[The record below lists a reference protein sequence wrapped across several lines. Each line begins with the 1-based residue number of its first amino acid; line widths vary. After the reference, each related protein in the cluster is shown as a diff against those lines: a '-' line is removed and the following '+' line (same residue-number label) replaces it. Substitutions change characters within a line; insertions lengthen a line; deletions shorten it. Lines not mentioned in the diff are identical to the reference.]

1 MSNNYCIFCKHCDK
15 ASANADKEMDCKLL
29 NIKVTALRCCPGWK
43 PIEYTPEE
51 QARID
56 AKREQLLA
64 LSNNNSVQTQSVK
77 STVNP
82 KISKPVKT
90 EVEVETDYAEEEK
103 QVKLFEHQKLAR
115 NKFKNLDE
123 IALFFEMGCGKGQP
137 ISSNILTPTGFK
149 KLGDINLGDL
159 VISPVEGKAYPVTG
173 IYNKGV
179 RHINKVTFT
188 NGTFTYCDDEH
199 LWNIQSPS
207 SRTRGAGFKTV
218 DMSYIKSH
226 DIKKD
231 YGHGV
236 QHKMYV
242 PINTPISF
250 DSSFTDANSYA
261 LGILLGDGSLHNKS
275 VSVCIPECDVKER
288 FAQCMY
294 SMGYTLNQV
303 DDITY
308 RPVINTAKISLYQW
322 ARDLG
327 INATA
332 EHKFIPAQYLY
343 ADITT
348 RKNLLEGLI
357 DSDGFV
363 QGNLFEYS
371 SASEQLID
379 DITFLVSSLGGVVT
393 RYKDHQ
399 DMCNDELKK
408 MSYRISFMLP
418 EGFNVSKKHT
428 AKLGGQGSV
437 YKAIDS
443 IEDAGSTDCVCIY
456 IDSPDH
462 LYITDNW
469 IVTHNTVTSLSIM
482 IDKYKAGKIDSL
494 LIVAPNDVHKQWFDD
509 LCNEDALLS
518 KILEQEHVPCIG
530 QIIGGRGGQKQFY
543 DFEDDG
549 KLHIVCVNIDT
560 FSQPHKWEVIVD
572 WVNKNKTAI
581 IIDEATSIKNPNSKR
596 SQRMLYEFNDVMKK
610 RNTVLFSGKK
620 PNTSVRCVLTGT
632 PVSNGP
638 MDLWSIMEFIKP
650 NYFGRNYYSFMNY
663 YGMHTKLKLDTGQ
676 QISVLLTEK
685 TWQGIKGCKDYS
697 EAFNTFGCSEDT
709 YMTVMHQDHYIGPYK
724 HADELK
730 QLLEP
735 VAVFAKLTDCV
746 DMPPVHYIT
755 KEVPLSDAQ
764 KACYNDMKHDLLATY
779 DDNVATAKNKLVV
792 TLRLQQIASGFIM
805 GHKEINP
812 EDLELPC
819 WSDVE
824 AADEYDVT
832 PDEVI
837 WLGDTNPKLE
847 QLKRDVAELDKP
859 LLILTRFSAEA
870 AKIYDILKDDYNCML
885 FTGWKTTGSIEK
897 FKAGEFQ
904 IMVANT
910 TKIAR
915 GFNLQV
921 AHTTIYYSNT
931 FSMELRQ
938 QSEFRTFRMG
948 QKYPCTYI
956 DYVSCEVDKTIADA
970 LRLKK
975 GLLEYIRDK
984 NIEEVV

>member
-1 MSNNYCIFCKHCDK
+1 MANNYCIFCKHCDK

-56 AKREQLLA
+56 AKREQLLS
-64 LSNNNSVQTQSVK
+64 LGNNNSAQTKPVAAK
-77 STVNP
+77 P
-82 KISKPVKT
+82 KISKSVKT
-90 EVEVETDYAEEEK
+90 VTEPVETDYAEEEK

-115 NKFKNLDE
+115 EKFKNLDE
-123 IALFFEMGCGKGQP
+123 IALFFEMGCGK
-137 ISSNILTPTGFK
+137 S
-149 KLGDINLGDL
+149 
-159 VISPVEGKAYPVTG
+159 
-173 IYNKGV
+173 
-179 RHINKVTFT
+179 
-188 NGTFTYCDDEH
+188 
-199 LWNIQSPS
+199 
-207 SRTRGAGFKTV
+207 
-218 DMSYIKSH
+218 
-226 DIKKD
+226 
-231 YGHGV
+231 
-236 QHKMYV
+236 
-242 PINTPISF
+242 
-250 DSSFTDANSYA
+250 
-261 LGILLGDGSLHNKS
+261 
-275 VSVCIPECDVKER
+275 
-288 FAQCMY
+288 
-294 SMGYTLNQV
+294 
-303 DDITY
+303 
-308 RPVINTAKISLYQW
+308 
-322 ARDLG
+322 
-327 INATA
+327 
-332 EHKFIPAQYLY
+332 
-343 ADITT
+343 
-348 RKNLLEGLI
+348 
-357 DSDGFV
+357 
-363 QGNLFEYS
+363 
-371 SASEQLID
+371 
-379 DITFLVSSLGGVVT
+379 
-393 RYKDHQ
+393 
-399 DMCNDELKK
+399 
-408 MSYRISFMLP
+408 
-418 EGFNVSKKHT
+418 
-428 AKLGGQGSV
+428 
-437 YKAIDS
+437 
-443 IEDAGSTDCVCIY
+443 
-456 IDSPDH
+456 
-462 LYITDNW
+462 
-469 IVTHNTVTSLSIM
+469 VTSLSIM
-482 IDKYKAGKIDSL
+482 IDKYKEGKIDSL

-518 KILEQEHVPCIG
+518 KILEQEHVPCTG

-685 TWQGIKGCKDYS
+685 TWLGIKGCKDYS

-805 GHKEINP
+805 GHKEIDP
-812 EDLELPC
+812 EDLDLPC

-870 AKIYDILKDDYNCML
+870 AKIYDLLKDDYSCML

-984 NIEEVV
+984 NIEEVI

>member
-1 MSNNYCIFCKHCDK
+1 MPNYCIFCNHCDK

-43 PIEYTPEE
+43 PIERTAEE
-51 QARID
+51 QEKVNAE
-56 AKREQLLA
+56 REQLLA
-64 LSNNNSVQTQSVK
+64 LSNNNSVQTQPVK
-77 STVNP
+77 PAAKPKVSKVP
-82 KISKPVKT
+82 KIAA
-90 EVEVETDYAEEEK
+90 EVETDYAEEK

-115 NKFKNLDE
+115 NKFKDLDE
-123 IALFFEMGCGKGQP
+123 IALFFEMGCGK
-137 ISSNILTPTGFK
+137 S
-149 KLGDINLGDL
+149 
-159 VISPVEGKAYPVTG
+159 
-173 IYNKGV
+173 
-179 RHINKVTFT
+179 
-188 NGTFTYCDDEH
+188 
-199 LWNIQSPS
+199 
-207 SRTRGAGFKTV
+207 
-218 DMSYIKSH
+218 
-226 DIKKD
+226 
-231 YGHGV
+231 
-236 QHKMYV
+236 
-242 PINTPISF
+242 
-250 DSSFTDANSYA
+250 
-261 LGILLGDGSLHNKS
+261 
-275 VSVCIPECDVKER
+275 
-288 FAQCMY
+288 
-294 SMGYTLNQV
+294 
-303 DDITY
+303 
-308 RPVINTAKISLYQW
+308 
-322 ARDLG
+322 
-327 INATA
+327 
-332 EHKFIPAQYLY
+332 
-343 ADITT
+343 
-348 RKNLLEGLI
+348 
-357 DSDGFV
+357 
-363 QGNLFEYS
+363 
-371 SASEQLID
+371 
-379 DITFLVSSLGGVVT
+379 
-393 RYKDHQ
+393 
-399 DMCNDELKK
+399 
-408 MSYRISFMLP
+408 
-418 EGFNVSKKHT
+418 
-428 AKLGGQGSV
+428 
-437 YKAIDS
+437 
-443 IEDAGSTDCVCIY
+443 
-456 IDSPDH
+456 
-462 LYITDNW
+462 
-469 IVTHNTVTSLSIM
+469 VTSLSIM
-482 IDKYKAGKIDSL
+482 IDKYKEGKIDSL

-509 LCNEDALLS
+509 LCNDNALLS
-518 KILEQEHVPCIG
+518 QILEQEHVPCTG

-543 DFEDDG
+543 DFDDDG

-685 TWQGIKGCKDYS
+685 TWHGIKGCKDYA

-805 GHKEINP
+805 GHKEVNP
-812 EDLELPC
+812 EDIDLPC
-819 WSDVE
+819 WSDTE

-870 AKIYDILKDDYNCML
+870 AKIYDILKDDYSCML
-885 FTGWKTTGSIEK
+885 FTGWKTTGSIDK

-915 GFNLQV
+915 GFNLQI

-984 NIEEVV
+984 SIEEVV

>member
-1 MSNNYCIFCKHCDK
+1 MSNYCFQCTYYDPETCDEDKNHHCMLLDTEVK
-15 ASANADKEMDCKLL
+15 A
-29 NIKVTALRCCPGWK
+29 IGCCPGWRA
-43 PIEYTPEE
+43 IERTPEE
-51 QARID
+51 KAALRAEQ
-56 AKREQLLA
+56 EQLFA
-64 LSNNNSVQTQSVK
+64 LSNNNTPKTKPVVVK
-77 STVNP
+77 P
-82 KISKPVKT
+82 KISKSVKT
-90 EVEVETDYAEEEK
+90 VADTVETDYAEEEK
-103 QVKLFEHQKLAR
+103 QVKLFDHQKLAR
-115 NKFKNLDE
+115 NKFKDLDE
-123 IALFFEMGCGKGQP
+123 IALFFEMGCGK
-137 ISSNILTPTGFK
+137 S
-149 KLGDINLGDL
+149 
-159 VISPVEGKAYPVTG
+159 
-173 IYNKGV
+173 
-179 RHINKVTFT
+179 
-188 NGTFTYCDDEH
+188 
-199 LWNIQSPS
+199 
-207 SRTRGAGFKTV
+207 
-218 DMSYIKSH
+218 
-226 DIKKD
+226 
-231 YGHGV
+231 
-236 QHKMYV
+236 
-242 PINTPISF
+242 
-250 DSSFTDANSYA
+250 
-261 LGILLGDGSLHNKS
+261 
-275 VSVCIPECDVKER
+275 
-288 FAQCMY
+288 
-294 SMGYTLNQV
+294 
-303 DDITY
+303 
-308 RPVINTAKISLYQW
+308 
-322 ARDLG
+322 
-327 INATA
+327 
-332 EHKFIPAQYLY
+332 
-343 ADITT
+343 
-348 RKNLLEGLI
+348 
-357 DSDGFV
+357 
-363 QGNLFEYS
+363 
-371 SASEQLID
+371 
-379 DITFLVSSLGGVVT
+379 
-393 RYKDHQ
+393 
-399 DMCNDELKK
+399 
-408 MSYRISFMLP
+408 
-418 EGFNVSKKHT
+418 
-428 AKLGGQGSV
+428 
-437 YKAIDS
+437 
-443 IEDAGSTDCVCIY
+443 
-456 IDSPDH
+456 
-462 LYITDNW
+462 
-469 IVTHNTVTSLSIM
+469 VTSLSIM

-518 KILEQEHVPCIG
+518 KILEQEHVPCTG
-530 QIIGGRGGQKQFY
+530 QILGGRGGQKQFY

-610 RNTVLFSGKK
+610 RNTILFSGKK

-685 TWQGIKGCKDYS
+685 TWHGIKECKDYL
-697 EAFNTFGCSEDT
+697 EAFSTFGCSEDT
-709 YMTVMHQDHYIGPYK
+709 YMTIMHQDHYVGPYK

-730 QLLEP
+730 KLLEP

-755 KEVPLSDAQ
+755 KEIPLSDAQ

-805 GHKEINP
+805 GHKEIDT
-812 EDLELPC
+812 EDLDLPC

-859 LLILTRFSAEA
+859 LLVLTRFSAEA
-870 AKIYDILKDDYNCML
+870 AKIYDLLKDDYSCML

-984 NIEEVV
+984 NIKEVI

>member
-1 MSNNYCIFCKHCDK
+1 MPNYCIFCNHCDK

-43 PIEYTPEE
+43 PIERTAEE
-51 QARID
+51 QEKVNAE
-56 AKREQLLA
+56 REQLLA
-64 LSNNNSVQTQSVK
+64 LSNNNSVQIQYIK
-77 STVNP
+77 PAAKP
-82 KISKPVKT
+82 KVPKVSKVT
-90 EVEVETDYAEEEK
+90 AEVETETDYAEEK

-115 NKFKNLDE
+115 NKFKDLDE
-123 IALFFEMGCGKGQP
+123 IALFFEMGCGK
-137 ISSNILTPTGFK
+137 S
-149 KLGDINLGDL
+149 
-159 VISPVEGKAYPVTG
+159 
-173 IYNKGV
+173 
-179 RHINKVTFT
+179 
-188 NGTFTYCDDEH
+188 
-199 LWNIQSPS
+199 
-207 SRTRGAGFKTV
+207 
-218 DMSYIKSH
+218 
-226 DIKKD
+226 
-231 YGHGV
+231 
-236 QHKMYV
+236 
-242 PINTPISF
+242 
-250 DSSFTDANSYA
+250 
-261 LGILLGDGSLHNKS
+261 
-275 VSVCIPECDVKER
+275 
-288 FAQCMY
+288 
-294 SMGYTLNQV
+294 
-303 DDITY
+303 
-308 RPVINTAKISLYQW
+308 
-322 ARDLG
+322 
-327 INATA
+327 
-332 EHKFIPAQYLY
+332 
-343 ADITT
+343 
-348 RKNLLEGLI
+348 
-357 DSDGFV
+357 
-363 QGNLFEYS
+363 
-371 SASEQLID
+371 
-379 DITFLVSSLGGVVT
+379 
-393 RYKDHQ
+393 
-399 DMCNDELKK
+399 
-408 MSYRISFMLP
+408 
-418 EGFNVSKKHT
+418 
-428 AKLGGQGSV
+428 
-437 YKAIDS
+437 
-443 IEDAGSTDCVCIY
+443 
-456 IDSPDH
+456 
-462 LYITDNW
+462 
-469 IVTHNTVTSLSIM
+469 VTSLSIM
-482 IDKYKAGKIDSL
+482 IDKYKEGKIDSL

-509 LCNEDALLS
+509 LCNDNALLS
-518 KILEQEHVPCIG
+518 QILEQEHVPCTG

-543 DFEDDG
+543 DFDDDG

-685 TWQGIKGCKDYS
+685 TWQGIKGCKDYA

-824 AADEYDVT
+824 SADEYDVT

-870 AKIYDILKDDYNCML
+870 AKIYDILKDDYSCML

-915 GFNLQV
+915 GFNLQI

-984 NIEEVV
+984 SIEEVV

>member
-1 MSNNYCIFCKHCDK
+1 MSNYCIFCKHCDK
-15 ASANADKEMDCKLL
+15 ESANADKEMDCKLL

-43 PIEYTPEE
+43 PIERTVEE
-51 QARID
+51 QEKINAE
-56 AKREQLLA
+56 REQLLA
-64 LSNNNSVQTQSVK
+64 LSNNNSVQTQ
-77 STVNP
+77 
-82 KISKPVKT
+82 PVKPAAKPK
-90 EVEVETDYAEEEK
+90 VSKVQKVAAEVETDYAEEK

-115 NKFKNLDE
+115 SKFKDLDE
-123 IALFFEMGCGKGQP
+123 IALFFEMGCGK
-137 ISSNILTPTGFK
+137 S
-149 KLGDINLGDL
+149 
-159 VISPVEGKAYPVTG
+159 
-173 IYNKGV
+173 
-179 RHINKVTFT
+179 
-188 NGTFTYCDDEH
+188 
-199 LWNIQSPS
+199 
-207 SRTRGAGFKTV
+207 
-218 DMSYIKSH
+218 
-226 DIKKD
+226 
-231 YGHGV
+231 
-236 QHKMYV
+236 
-242 PINTPISF
+242 
-250 DSSFTDANSYA
+250 
-261 LGILLGDGSLHNKS
+261 
-275 VSVCIPECDVKER
+275 
-288 FAQCMY
+288 
-294 SMGYTLNQV
+294 
-303 DDITY
+303 
-308 RPVINTAKISLYQW
+308 
-322 ARDLG
+322 
-327 INATA
+327 
-332 EHKFIPAQYLY
+332 
-343 ADITT
+343 
-348 RKNLLEGLI
+348 
-357 DSDGFV
+357 
-363 QGNLFEYS
+363 
-371 SASEQLID
+371 
-379 DITFLVSSLGGVVT
+379 
-393 RYKDHQ
+393 
-399 DMCNDELKK
+399 
-408 MSYRISFMLP
+408 
-418 EGFNVSKKHT
+418 
-428 AKLGGQGSV
+428 
-437 YKAIDS
+437 
-443 IEDAGSTDCVCIY
+443 
-456 IDSPDH
+456 
-462 LYITDNW
+462 
-469 IVTHNTVTSLSIM
+469 VTSLSIM
-482 IDKYKAGKIDSL
+482 IDKYKESKIDSL

-509 LCNEDALLS
+509 LCNDDALLS
-518 KILEQEHVPCIG
+518 QILEQEHVPCTG

-543 DFEDDG
+543 DFEDDD

-685 TWQGIKGCKDYS
+685 TWQGIKGCKDYA

-709 YMTVMHQDHYIGPYK
+709 YMTVVHQDHYIGPYK

-805 GHKEINP
+805 GHKEASP

-824 AADEYDVT
+824 SADEYDVT

-870 AKIYDILKDDYNCML
+870 AKIYDLLKDDYSCML

-897 FKAGEFQ
+897 FKDGEFQ

-984 NIEEVV
+984 NIKEVI

>member
-1 MSNNYCIFCKHCDK
+1 MSNYCIFCKHCDK
-15 ASANADKEMDCKLL
+15 ESANADKEMDCKLL

-43 PIEYTPEE
+43 PIERTVEE
-51 QARID
+51 QEKINAE
-56 AKREQLLA
+56 REQLLA
-64 LSNNNSVQTQSVK
+64 LSNNNSVQTQ
-77 STVNP
+77 
-82 KISKPVKT
+82 PVKPAAKPK
-90 EVEVETDYAEEEK
+90 VSKVQKVAAEVETDYAEEK

-115 NKFKNLDE
+115 SKFKDLDE
-123 IALFFEMGCGKGQP
+123 IALFFEMGCGK
-137 ISSNILTPTGFK
+137 S
-149 KLGDINLGDL
+149 
-159 VISPVEGKAYPVTG
+159 
-173 IYNKGV
+173 
-179 RHINKVTFT
+179 
-188 NGTFTYCDDEH
+188 
-199 LWNIQSPS
+199 
-207 SRTRGAGFKTV
+207 
-218 DMSYIKSH
+218 
-226 DIKKD
+226 
-231 YGHGV
+231 
-236 QHKMYV
+236 
-242 PINTPISF
+242 
-250 DSSFTDANSYA
+250 
-261 LGILLGDGSLHNKS
+261 
-275 VSVCIPECDVKER
+275 
-288 FAQCMY
+288 
-294 SMGYTLNQV
+294 
-303 DDITY
+303 
-308 RPVINTAKISLYQW
+308 
-322 ARDLG
+322 
-327 INATA
+327 
-332 EHKFIPAQYLY
+332 
-343 ADITT
+343 
-348 RKNLLEGLI
+348 
-357 DSDGFV
+357 
-363 QGNLFEYS
+363 
-371 SASEQLID
+371 
-379 DITFLVSSLGGVVT
+379 
-393 RYKDHQ
+393 
-399 DMCNDELKK
+399 
-408 MSYRISFMLP
+408 
-418 EGFNVSKKHT
+418 
-428 AKLGGQGSV
+428 
-437 YKAIDS
+437 
-443 IEDAGSTDCVCIY
+443 
-456 IDSPDH
+456 
-462 LYITDNW
+462 
-469 IVTHNTVTSLSIM
+469 VTSLSIM
-482 IDKYKAGKIDSL
+482 IDKYKEGKIDSL

-509 LCNEDALLS
+509 LCNDDALLS
-518 KILEQEHVPCIG
+518 QILEQEHVPCTG

-685 TWQGIKGCKDYS
+685 TWQGIKGCKDYT

-709 YMTVMHQDHYIGPYK
+709 YMTVVHQDHYIGPYK

-805 GHKEINP
+805 GHKEVSP

-824 AADEYDVT
+824 SADEYDVT

-870 AKIYDILKDDYNCML
+870 AKIYDLLKDDYSCML

-897 FKAGEFQ
+897 FKDGEFQ

-984 NIEEVV
+984 NIKEVI

>member
-1 MSNNYCIFCKHCDK
+1 MPNYCIFCNHCDK

-43 PIEYTPEE
+43 PIERTAEE
-51 QARID
+51 QEKVNAE
-56 AKREQLLA
+56 REQLLA
-64 LSNNNSVQTQSVK
+64 LSNNNSVQTQPVK
-77 STVNP
+77 PAAKPKVSKVP
-82 KISKPVKT
+82 KIAA
-90 EVEVETDYAEEEK
+90 EVETDYVEEK

-115 NKFKNLDE
+115 NKFKDLDE
-123 IALFFEMGCGKGQP
+123 IALFFEMGCGK
-137 ISSNILTPTGFK
+137 S
-149 KLGDINLGDL
+149 
-159 VISPVEGKAYPVTG
+159 
-173 IYNKGV
+173 
-179 RHINKVTFT
+179 
-188 NGTFTYCDDEH
+188 
-199 LWNIQSPS
+199 
-207 SRTRGAGFKTV
+207 
-218 DMSYIKSH
+218 
-226 DIKKD
+226 
-231 YGHGV
+231 
-236 QHKMYV
+236 
-242 PINTPISF
+242 
-250 DSSFTDANSYA
+250 
-261 LGILLGDGSLHNKS
+261 
-275 VSVCIPECDVKER
+275 
-288 FAQCMY
+288 
-294 SMGYTLNQV
+294 
-303 DDITY
+303 
-308 RPVINTAKISLYQW
+308 
-322 ARDLG
+322 
-327 INATA
+327 
-332 EHKFIPAQYLY
+332 
-343 ADITT
+343 
-348 RKNLLEGLI
+348 
-357 DSDGFV
+357 
-363 QGNLFEYS
+363 
-371 SASEQLID
+371 
-379 DITFLVSSLGGVVT
+379 
-393 RYKDHQ
+393 
-399 DMCNDELKK
+399 
-408 MSYRISFMLP
+408 
-418 EGFNVSKKHT
+418 
-428 AKLGGQGSV
+428 
-437 YKAIDS
+437 
-443 IEDAGSTDCVCIY
+443 
-456 IDSPDH
+456 
-462 LYITDNW
+462 
-469 IVTHNTVTSLSIM
+469 VTSLSIM
-482 IDKYKAGKIDSL
+482 IDKYKEGKIDSL

-509 LCNEDALLS
+509 LCNDDALLS
-518 KILEQEHVPCIG
+518 QILEQEHVPCTG

-543 DFEDDG
+543 DFDDDG

-685 TWQGIKGCKDYS
+685 TWHGIKGCKDYA

-812 EDLELPC
+812 EDIDLPC
-819 WSDVE
+819 WSDTE

-870 AKIYDILKDDYNCML
+870 AKIYDILKDDYSCML

-897 FKAGEFQ
+897 FKDGEFQ

-915 GFNLQV
+915 GFNLQI

-984 NIEEVV
+984 SIEEVV

>member
-1 MSNNYCIFCKHCDK
+1 MANNYCIFCKHCDK

-64 LSNNNSVQTQSVK
+64 LGNNNSDKVQSVK
-77 STVNP
+77 STVKP

-115 NKFKNLDE
+115 NKFKDLDE
-123 IALFFEMGCGKGQP
+123 IALFFEMGVGK
-137 ISSNILTPTGFK
+137 S
-149 KLGDINLGDL
+149 
-159 VISPVEGKAYPVTG
+159 
-173 IYNKGV
+173 
-179 RHINKVTFT
+179 
-188 NGTFTYCDDEH
+188 
-199 LWNIQSPS
+199 
-207 SRTRGAGFKTV
+207 
-218 DMSYIKSH
+218 
-226 DIKKD
+226 
-231 YGHGV
+231 
-236 QHKMYV
+236 
-242 PINTPISF
+242 
-250 DSSFTDANSYA
+250 
-261 LGILLGDGSLHNKS
+261 
-275 VSVCIPECDVKER
+275 
-288 FAQCMY
+288 
-294 SMGYTLNQV
+294 
-303 DDITY
+303 
-308 RPVINTAKISLYQW
+308 
-322 ARDLG
+322 
-327 INATA
+327 
-332 EHKFIPAQYLY
+332 
-343 ADITT
+343 
-348 RKNLLEGLI
+348 
-357 DSDGFV
+357 
-363 QGNLFEYS
+363 
-371 SASEQLID
+371 
-379 DITFLVSSLGGVVT
+379 
-393 RYKDHQ
+393 
-399 DMCNDELKK
+399 
-408 MSYRISFMLP
+408 
-418 EGFNVSKKHT
+418 
-428 AKLGGQGSV
+428 
-437 YKAIDS
+437 
-443 IEDAGSTDCVCIY
+443 
-456 IDSPDH
+456 
-462 LYITDNW
+462 
-469 IVTHNTVTSLSIM
+469 VTSLSIM
-482 IDKYKAGKIDSL
+482 IDKYKQGKIDSL

-518 KILEQEHVPCIG
+518 KILEQEHVPCTG

-685 TWQGIKGCKDYS
+685 TWQGIKGCRDYS

-779 DDNVATAKNKLVV
+779 NDNVATAKNKLVV

-805 GHKEINP
+805 GHKEIDP
-812 EDLELPC
+812 EDLDLPC

-870 AKIYDILKDDYNCML
+870 AKIYDLLKDDYSCML

-984 NIEEVV
+984 DIKEVV

>member
-1 MSNNYCIFCKHCDK
+1 MANHCIFCALADNSKI
-15 ASANADKEMDCKLL
+15 NEDKERWCNLL
-29 NIKVTALRCCPGWK
+29 NMYVTALGCCPGWK
-43 PIEYTPEE
+43 AVEHTAEE
-51 QARID
+51 QAKID
-56 AKREQLLA
+56 AEREQLLA
-64 LSNNNSVQTQSVK
+64 LGNNNTVQAK
-77 STVNP
+77 PIVNKP
-82 KISKPVKT
+82 KISKSVKT
-90 EVEVETDYAEEEK
+90 VAEQVETDYAEEEK

-115 NKFKNLDE
+115 NKFKDLDE
-123 IALFFEMGCGKGQP
+123 VALFFEMGCGK
-137 ISSNILTPTGFK
+137 S
-149 KLGDINLGDL
+149 
-159 VISPVEGKAYPVTG
+159 
-173 IYNKGV
+173 
-179 RHINKVTFT
+179 
-188 NGTFTYCDDEH
+188 
-199 LWNIQSPS
+199 
-207 SRTRGAGFKTV
+207 
-218 DMSYIKSH
+218 
-226 DIKKD
+226 
-231 YGHGV
+231 
-236 QHKMYV
+236 
-242 PINTPISF
+242 
-250 DSSFTDANSYA
+250 
-261 LGILLGDGSLHNKS
+261 
-275 VSVCIPECDVKER
+275 
-288 FAQCMY
+288 
-294 SMGYTLNQV
+294 
-303 DDITY
+303 
-308 RPVINTAKISLYQW
+308 
-322 ARDLG
+322 
-327 INATA
+327 
-332 EHKFIPAQYLY
+332 
-343 ADITT
+343 
-348 RKNLLEGLI
+348 
-357 DSDGFV
+357 
-363 QGNLFEYS
+363 
-371 SASEQLID
+371 
-379 DITFLVSSLGGVVT
+379 
-393 RYKDHQ
+393 
-399 DMCNDELKK
+399 
-408 MSYRISFMLP
+408 
-418 EGFNVSKKHT
+418 
-428 AKLGGQGSV
+428 
-437 YKAIDS
+437 
-443 IEDAGSTDCVCIY
+443 
-456 IDSPDH
+456 
-462 LYITDNW
+462 
-469 IVTHNTVTSLSIM
+469 VTSLSIM

-494 LIVAPNDVHKQWFDD
+494 LIVAPNDVHKQWYDD
-509 LCNEDALLS
+509 LCNDDALLS
-518 KILEQEHVPCIG
+518 KILEQENVPCTG

-610 RNTVLFSGKK
+610 RNTILFSGKK

-764 KACYNDMKHDLLATY
+764 KACYNDMKHDLLAVY
-779 DDNVATAKNKLVV
+779 DDSIATAKNKLVV

-812 EDLELPC
+812 EDLDLPL

-824 AADEYDVT
+824 SADEYDVA

-870 AKIYDILKDDYNCML
+870 AKIYDLLKDDYSCML

>member
-1 MSNNYCIFCKHCDK
+1 MPNYCIFCNHCDK

-43 PIEYTPEE
+43 PIERTAEE
-51 QARID
+51 QAKID
-56 AKREQLLA
+56 AEREQLLA
-64 LSNNNSVQTQSVK
+64 LSNNSTIQTQSVK
-77 STVNP
+77 PAVKP
-82 KISKPVKT
+82 KVSKVPKVAA
-90 EVEVETDYAEEEK
+90 EVETDYAEEK

-115 NKFKNLDE
+115 NKFKDLDE
-123 IALFFEMGCGKGQP
+123 IALFFEMGCGK
-137 ISSNILTPTGFK
+137 S
-149 KLGDINLGDL
+149 
-159 VISPVEGKAYPVTG
+159 
-173 IYNKGV
+173 
-179 RHINKVTFT
+179 
-188 NGTFTYCDDEH
+188 
-199 LWNIQSPS
+199 
-207 SRTRGAGFKTV
+207 
-218 DMSYIKSH
+218 
-226 DIKKD
+226 
-231 YGHGV
+231 
-236 QHKMYV
+236 
-242 PINTPISF
+242 
-250 DSSFTDANSYA
+250 
-261 LGILLGDGSLHNKS
+261 
-275 VSVCIPECDVKER
+275 
-288 FAQCMY
+288 
-294 SMGYTLNQV
+294 
-303 DDITY
+303 
-308 RPVINTAKISLYQW
+308 
-322 ARDLG
+322 
-327 INATA
+327 
-332 EHKFIPAQYLY
+332 
-343 ADITT
+343 
-348 RKNLLEGLI
+348 
-357 DSDGFV
+357 
-363 QGNLFEYS
+363 
-371 SASEQLID
+371 
-379 DITFLVSSLGGVVT
+379 
-393 RYKDHQ
+393 
-399 DMCNDELKK
+399 
-408 MSYRISFMLP
+408 
-418 EGFNVSKKHT
+418 
-428 AKLGGQGSV
+428 
-437 YKAIDS
+437 
-443 IEDAGSTDCVCIY
+443 
-456 IDSPDH
+456 
-462 LYITDNW
+462 
-469 IVTHNTVTSLSIM
+469 VTSLSIM
-482 IDKYKAGKIDSL
+482 IDKYKEGKIDSL

-509 LCNEDALLS
+509 LCNDDALLS
-518 KILEQEHVPCIG
+518 QILEQEHVPCIG

-543 DFEDDG
+543 DFDDDG

-685 TWQGIKGCKDYS
+685 TWHGIKGCKDYA

-709 YMTVMHQDHYIGPYK
+709 YMTVMHQEHYIGPYK

-819 WSDVE
+819 WSDTE
-824 AADEYDVT
+824 SADEYDVT

-870 AKIYDILKDDYNCML
+870 AKIYDILKDDYSCML
-885 FTGWKTTGSIEK
+885 FTGWKTTGSIDK
-897 FKAGEFQ
+897 FKTGEFQ

-915 GFNLQV
+915 GFNLQI

-984 NIEEVV
+984 NINEVV

>member
-1 MSNNYCIFCKHCDK
+1 MPNYCIFCNHCDK

-43 PIEYTPEE
+43 PIERTAEE
-51 QARID
+51 QEKVNAE
-56 AKREQLLA
+56 REQLLA
-64 LSNNNSVQTQSVK
+64 LSNNNSVQTQ
-77 STVNP
+77 
-82 KISKPVKT
+82 PVKPAT
-90 EVEVETDYAEEEK
+90 KPKVSKVPKVAAEVETDYTEEK

-115 NKFKNLDE
+115 NKFKDLDE
-123 IALFFEMGCGKGQP
+123 IALFFEMGCGK
-137 ISSNILTPTGFK
+137 S
-149 KLGDINLGDL
+149 
-159 VISPVEGKAYPVTG
+159 
-173 IYNKGV
+173 
-179 RHINKVTFT
+179 
-188 NGTFTYCDDEH
+188 
-199 LWNIQSPS
+199 
-207 SRTRGAGFKTV
+207 
-218 DMSYIKSH
+218 
-226 DIKKD
+226 
-231 YGHGV
+231 
-236 QHKMYV
+236 
-242 PINTPISF
+242 
-250 DSSFTDANSYA
+250 
-261 LGILLGDGSLHNKS
+261 
-275 VSVCIPECDVKER
+275 
-288 FAQCMY
+288 
-294 SMGYTLNQV
+294 
-303 DDITY
+303 
-308 RPVINTAKISLYQW
+308 
-322 ARDLG
+322 
-327 INATA
+327 
-332 EHKFIPAQYLY
+332 
-343 ADITT
+343 
-348 RKNLLEGLI
+348 
-357 DSDGFV
+357 
-363 QGNLFEYS
+363 
-371 SASEQLID
+371 
-379 DITFLVSSLGGVVT
+379 
-393 RYKDHQ
+393 
-399 DMCNDELKK
+399 
-408 MSYRISFMLP
+408 
-418 EGFNVSKKHT
+418 
-428 AKLGGQGSV
+428 
-437 YKAIDS
+437 
-443 IEDAGSTDCVCIY
+443 
-456 IDSPDH
+456 
-462 LYITDNW
+462 
-469 IVTHNTVTSLSIM
+469 VTSLSIM
-482 IDKYKAGKIDSL
+482 IDKYKEGKIDSL

-509 LCNEDALLS
+509 LCNDDALLS
-518 KILEQEHVPCIG
+518 QILEQEHVPCTG

-560 FSQPHKWEVIVD
+560 FSQPHKWEVVVD

-685 TWQGIKGCKDYS
+685 TWQGIKGCKDYT

-709 YMTVMHQDHYIGPYK
+709 YMTIVHQDHYIGPYK

-764 KACYNDMKHDLLATY
+764 KACYSDMKHDLLATY

-870 AKIYDILKDDYNCML
+870 AKIYDLLKDDYSCML

-904 IMVANT
+904 IIVANT

-915 GFNLQV
+915 GFNLQI

-984 NIEEVV
+984 NIEEVI

>member
-1 MSNNYCIFCKHCDK
+1 MANNYCIFCKHCDK

-51 QARID
+51 QAKID

-64 LSNNNSVQTQSVK
+64 MSNNNSAKTKPVTTK
-77 STVNP
+77 P
-82 KISKPVKT
+82 KISKSVKT
-90 EVEVETDYAEEEK
+90 VTEPVETDYVEEEK

-115 NKFKNLDE
+115 NKFKDLDE
-123 IALFFEMGCGKGQP
+123 IALFFEMGCGK
-137 ISSNILTPTGFK
+137 S
-149 KLGDINLGDL
+149 
-159 VISPVEGKAYPVTG
+159 
-173 IYNKGV
+173 
-179 RHINKVTFT
+179 
-188 NGTFTYCDDEH
+188 
-199 LWNIQSPS
+199 
-207 SRTRGAGFKTV
+207 
-218 DMSYIKSH
+218 
-226 DIKKD
+226 
-231 YGHGV
+231 
-236 QHKMYV
+236 
-242 PINTPISF
+242 
-250 DSSFTDANSYA
+250 
-261 LGILLGDGSLHNKS
+261 
-275 VSVCIPECDVKER
+275 
-288 FAQCMY
+288 
-294 SMGYTLNQV
+294 
-303 DDITY
+303 
-308 RPVINTAKISLYQW
+308 
-322 ARDLG
+322 
-327 INATA
+327 
-332 EHKFIPAQYLY
+332 
-343 ADITT
+343 
-348 RKNLLEGLI
+348 
-357 DSDGFV
+357 
-363 QGNLFEYS
+363 
-371 SASEQLID
+371 
-379 DITFLVSSLGGVVT
+379 
-393 RYKDHQ
+393 
-399 DMCNDELKK
+399 
-408 MSYRISFMLP
+408 
-418 EGFNVSKKHT
+418 
-428 AKLGGQGSV
+428 
-437 YKAIDS
+437 
-443 IEDAGSTDCVCIY
+443 
-456 IDSPDH
+456 
-462 LYITDNW
+462 
-469 IVTHNTVTSLSIM
+469 VTSLSIM
-482 IDKYKAGKIDSL
+482 IDKYKQGKIDSL

-518 KILEQEHVPCIG
+518 KILEQEHVPCTG

-549 KLHIVCVNIDT
+549 KLHIVCINIDT

-610 RNTVLFSGKK
+610 HNTVLFSGKK

-685 TWQGIKGCKDYS
+685 TWLGIKGCKDYS

-805 GHKEINP
+805 GHKEIDP
-812 EDLELPC
+812 EDLDLPC

-824 AADEYDVT
+824 SADEYDVT

-870 AKIYDILKDDYNCML
+870 AKIYDLLKDDYSCML

>member
-1 MSNNYCIFCKHCDK
+1 MANNYCIFCKHCDK

-64 LSNNNSVQTQSVK
+64 MSNNNSVQTQPVK
-77 STVNP
+77 STVKP
-82 KISKPVKT
+82 KTSKSVKT

-115 NKFKNLDE
+115 NKFKDLDE
-123 IALFFEMGCGKGQP
+123 IALFFEMGCGK
-137 ISSNILTPTGFK
+137 S
-149 KLGDINLGDL
+149 
-159 VISPVEGKAYPVTG
+159 
-173 IYNKGV
+173 
-179 RHINKVTFT
+179 
-188 NGTFTYCDDEH
+188 
-199 LWNIQSPS
+199 
-207 SRTRGAGFKTV
+207 
-218 DMSYIKSH
+218 
-226 DIKKD
+226 
-231 YGHGV
+231 
-236 QHKMYV
+236 
-242 PINTPISF
+242 
-250 DSSFTDANSYA
+250 
-261 LGILLGDGSLHNKS
+261 
-275 VSVCIPECDVKER
+275 
-288 FAQCMY
+288 
-294 SMGYTLNQV
+294 
-303 DDITY
+303 
-308 RPVINTAKISLYQW
+308 
-322 ARDLG
+322 
-327 INATA
+327 
-332 EHKFIPAQYLY
+332 
-343 ADITT
+343 
-348 RKNLLEGLI
+348 
-357 DSDGFV
+357 
-363 QGNLFEYS
+363 
-371 SASEQLID
+371 
-379 DITFLVSSLGGVVT
+379 
-393 RYKDHQ
+393 
-399 DMCNDELKK
+399 
-408 MSYRISFMLP
+408 
-418 EGFNVSKKHT
+418 
-428 AKLGGQGSV
+428 
-437 YKAIDS
+437 
-443 IEDAGSTDCVCIY
+443 
-456 IDSPDH
+456 
-462 LYITDNW
+462 
-469 IVTHNTVTSLSIM
+469 VTSLSIM
-482 IDKYKAGKIDSL
+482 IDKYKEGKIDSL

-518 KILEQEHVPCIG
+518 KILEQEHVPCTG

-685 TWQGIKGCKDYS
+685 TWLGIKGCKDYS

-805 GHKEINP
+805 GHKEIDP
-812 EDLELPC
+812 EDLDLPC

-824 AADEYDVT
+824 TADEYDVT

-870 AKIYDILKDDYNCML
+870 AKIYDLLKDDYSCML

>member
-1 MSNNYCIFCKHCDK
+1 MANNYCIFCKHCDK

-64 LSNNNSVQTQSVK
+64 MSNNNSVQTQPVK
-77 STVNP
+77 STIKP
-82 KISKPVKT
+82 KTSKSVKT
-90 EVEVETDYAEEEK
+90 EVEVETDYAEEDK

-115 NKFKNLDE
+115 NKFKDLDE
-123 IALFFEMGCGKGQP
+123 IALFFEMGCGK
-137 ISSNILTPTGFK
+137 S
-149 KLGDINLGDL
+149 
-159 VISPVEGKAYPVTG
+159 
-173 IYNKGV
+173 
-179 RHINKVTFT
+179 
-188 NGTFTYCDDEH
+188 
-199 LWNIQSPS
+199 
-207 SRTRGAGFKTV
+207 
-218 DMSYIKSH
+218 
-226 DIKKD
+226 
-231 YGHGV
+231 
-236 QHKMYV
+236 
-242 PINTPISF
+242 
-250 DSSFTDANSYA
+250 
-261 LGILLGDGSLHNKS
+261 
-275 VSVCIPECDVKER
+275 
-288 FAQCMY
+288 
-294 SMGYTLNQV
+294 
-303 DDITY
+303 
-308 RPVINTAKISLYQW
+308 
-322 ARDLG
+322 
-327 INATA
+327 
-332 EHKFIPAQYLY
+332 
-343 ADITT
+343 
-348 RKNLLEGLI
+348 
-357 DSDGFV
+357 
-363 QGNLFEYS
+363 
-371 SASEQLID
+371 
-379 DITFLVSSLGGVVT
+379 
-393 RYKDHQ
+393 
-399 DMCNDELKK
+399 
-408 MSYRISFMLP
+408 
-418 EGFNVSKKHT
+418 
-428 AKLGGQGSV
+428 
-437 YKAIDS
+437 
-443 IEDAGSTDCVCIY
+443 
-456 IDSPDH
+456 
-462 LYITDNW
+462 
-469 IVTHNTVTSLSIM
+469 VTSLSIM
-482 IDKYKAGKIDSL
+482 IDKYKEGKIDSL

-518 KILEQEHVPCIG
+518 KILEQEHVPCTG

-685 TWQGIKGCKDYS
+685 TWLGIKGCKDYS

-805 GHKEINP
+805 GHKEIDP
-812 EDLELPC
+812 EDLDLPC

-824 AADEYDVT
+824 TADEYDVT

-870 AKIYDILKDDYNCML
+870 AKIYDLLKDDYSCML

>member
-1 MSNNYCIFCKHCDK
+1 MANNYCIFCKHCDK

-64 LSNNNSVQTQSVK
+64 MNNNNSVQVQSVK
-77 STVNP
+77 STVKP
-82 KISKPVKT
+82 KTSKSVKT
-90 EVEVETDYAEEEK
+90 VTEPVETDYAEEDK

-115 NKFKNLDE
+115 NKFKDLDE
-123 IALFFEMGCGKGQP
+123 IALFFEMGCGK
-137 ISSNILTPTGFK
+137 S
-149 KLGDINLGDL
+149 
-159 VISPVEGKAYPVTG
+159 
-173 IYNKGV
+173 
-179 RHINKVTFT
+179 
-188 NGTFTYCDDEH
+188 
-199 LWNIQSPS
+199 
-207 SRTRGAGFKTV
+207 
-218 DMSYIKSH
+218 
-226 DIKKD
+226 
-231 YGHGV
+231 
-236 QHKMYV
+236 
-242 PINTPISF
+242 
-250 DSSFTDANSYA
+250 
-261 LGILLGDGSLHNKS
+261 
-275 VSVCIPECDVKER
+275 
-288 FAQCMY
+288 
-294 SMGYTLNQV
+294 
-303 DDITY
+303 
-308 RPVINTAKISLYQW
+308 
-322 ARDLG
+322 
-327 INATA
+327 
-332 EHKFIPAQYLY
+332 
-343 ADITT
+343 
-348 RKNLLEGLI
+348 
-357 DSDGFV
+357 
-363 QGNLFEYS
+363 
-371 SASEQLID
+371 
-379 DITFLVSSLGGVVT
+379 
-393 RYKDHQ
+393 
-399 DMCNDELKK
+399 
-408 MSYRISFMLP
+408 
-418 EGFNVSKKHT
+418 
-428 AKLGGQGSV
+428 
-437 YKAIDS
+437 
-443 IEDAGSTDCVCIY
+443 
-456 IDSPDH
+456 
-462 LYITDNW
+462 
-469 IVTHNTVTSLSIM
+469 VTSLSIM
-482 IDKYKAGKIDSL
+482 IDKYKSGKIDSL

-518 KILEQEHVPCIG
+518 KILEQEHVPCTG

-685 TWQGIKGCKDYS
+685 TWLGIKGCRDYS

-805 GHKEINP
+805 GHKEIDP
-812 EDLELPC
+812 EDLDLPC

-870 AKIYDILKDDYNCML
+870 AKIYDLLKDDYSCML

-984 NIEEVV
+984 NIEEVI

>member
-1 MSNNYCIFCKHCDK
+1 MPNYCIFCNHCDK

-43 PIEYTPEE
+43 PIERTAEE
-51 QARID
+51 QEKVNAE
-56 AKREQLLA
+56 REQLLA

-77 STVNP
+77 PAAKPKVPKVP
-82 KISKPVKT
+82 KIAA
-90 EVEVETDYAEEEK
+90 EVETDYAEEK

-115 NKFKNLDE
+115 DKFKDLDE
-123 IALFFEMGCGKGQP
+123 IALFFEMGCGK
-137 ISSNILTPTGFK
+137 S
-149 KLGDINLGDL
+149 
-159 VISPVEGKAYPVTG
+159 
-173 IYNKGV
+173 
-179 RHINKVTFT
+179 
-188 NGTFTYCDDEH
+188 
-199 LWNIQSPS
+199 
-207 SRTRGAGFKTV
+207 
-218 DMSYIKSH
+218 
-226 DIKKD
+226 
-231 YGHGV
+231 
-236 QHKMYV
+236 
-242 PINTPISF
+242 
-250 DSSFTDANSYA
+250 
-261 LGILLGDGSLHNKS
+261 
-275 VSVCIPECDVKER
+275 
-288 FAQCMY
+288 
-294 SMGYTLNQV
+294 
-303 DDITY
+303 
-308 RPVINTAKISLYQW
+308 
-322 ARDLG
+322 
-327 INATA
+327 
-332 EHKFIPAQYLY
+332 
-343 ADITT
+343 
-348 RKNLLEGLI
+348 
-357 DSDGFV
+357 
-363 QGNLFEYS
+363 
-371 SASEQLID
+371 
-379 DITFLVSSLGGVVT
+379 
-393 RYKDHQ
+393 
-399 DMCNDELKK
+399 
-408 MSYRISFMLP
+408 
-418 EGFNVSKKHT
+418 
-428 AKLGGQGSV
+428 
-437 YKAIDS
+437 
-443 IEDAGSTDCVCIY
+443 
-456 IDSPDH
+456 
-462 LYITDNW
+462 
-469 IVTHNTVTSLSIM
+469 VTSLSIM
-482 IDKYKAGKIDSL
+482 IDKYKEGKIDSL

-509 LCNEDALLS
+509 LCNDNALLS
-518 KILEQEHVPCIG
+518 QILEQEHVPCTG

-543 DFEDDG
+543 DFDDDG

-638 MDLWSIMEFIKP
+638 MDIWSIMEFIKP

-685 TWQGIKGCKDYS
+685 TWHGIKGCKDYA

-746 DMPPVHYIT
+746 DMPPLHYIT

-812 EDLELPC
+812 EDIDLPC
-819 WSDVE
+819 WSDTE

-870 AKIYDILKDDYNCML
+870 AKIYDILKDDYSCML
-885 FTGWKTTGSIEK
+885 FTGWKTTGSIDK

-904 IMVANT
+904 IMIANT

-915 GFNLQV
+915 GFNLQI

-938 QSEFRTFRMG
+938 QSELRTVRMG

-956 DYVSCEVDKTIADA
+956 NYVSCEVDKTIADA

-984 NIEEVV
+984 SIKEVI

>member
-1 MSNNYCIFCKHCDK
+1 MANHCIFCALADNSKI
-15 ASANADKEMDCKLL
+15 NEDKERWCNLL
-29 NIKVTALRCCPGWK
+29 NMYVTALGCCPGWK
-43 PIEYTPEE
+43 AVEHTAEE
-51 QARID
+51 QAKID
-56 AKREQLLA
+56 AEREQLLA
-64 LSNNNSVQTQSVK
+64 LGNKNTDTDKPKTSK
-77 STVNP
+77 P
-82 KISKPVKT
+82 KISKSVKT
-90 EVEVETDYAEEEK
+90 ETLQIETDYAEEEK

-115 NKFKNLDE
+115 NKFKDLDE
-123 IALFFEMGCGKGQP
+123 IALFFEMGCGK
-137 ISSNILTPTGFK
+137 S
-149 KLGDINLGDL
+149 
-159 VISPVEGKAYPVTG
+159 
-173 IYNKGV
+173 
-179 RHINKVTFT
+179 
-188 NGTFTYCDDEH
+188 
-199 LWNIQSPS
+199 
-207 SRTRGAGFKTV
+207 
-218 DMSYIKSH
+218 
-226 DIKKD
+226 
-231 YGHGV
+231 
-236 QHKMYV
+236 
-242 PINTPISF
+242 
-250 DSSFTDANSYA
+250 
-261 LGILLGDGSLHNKS
+261 
-275 VSVCIPECDVKER
+275 
-288 FAQCMY
+288 
-294 SMGYTLNQV
+294 
-303 DDITY
+303 
-308 RPVINTAKISLYQW
+308 
-322 ARDLG
+322 
-327 INATA
+327 
-332 EHKFIPAQYLY
+332 
-343 ADITT
+343 
-348 RKNLLEGLI
+348 
-357 DSDGFV
+357 
-363 QGNLFEYS
+363 
-371 SASEQLID
+371 
-379 DITFLVSSLGGVVT
+379 
-393 RYKDHQ
+393 
-399 DMCNDELKK
+399 
-408 MSYRISFMLP
+408 
-418 EGFNVSKKHT
+418 
-428 AKLGGQGSV
+428 
-437 YKAIDS
+437 
-443 IEDAGSTDCVCIY
+443 
-456 IDSPDH
+456 
-462 LYITDNW
+462 
-469 IVTHNTVTSLSIM
+469 VTSLSIM
-482 IDKYKAGKIDSL
+482 IDKYKEGKIDSL

-518 KILEQEHVPCIG
+518 KILEQENVPCTG

-610 RNTVLFSGKK
+610 RNTILFSGKK

-685 TWQGIKGCKDYS
+685 TWHGIKGCKDYS

-764 KACYNDMKHDLLATY
+764 KACYNDMKHDLLAVY
-779 DDNVATAKNKLVV
+779 DDSVATAKNKLVV

-812 EDLELPC
+812 EDLDLPL
-819 WSDVE
+819 WSDVDS
-824 AADEYDVT
+824 ADEYDVT

-870 AKIYDILKDDYNCML
+870 AKIYDLLKDDYSCML
-885 FTGWKTTGSIEK
+885 FTGWKTTGSMEA
-897 FKAGEFQ
+897 FKAGVFQ

>member
-1 MSNNYCIFCKHCDK
+1 MANNYCIFCKHCDK

-64 LSNNNSVQTQSVK
+64 MSNNKPAQTKSVVAKLKTSK
-77 STVNP
+77 S
-82 KISKPVKT
+82 VKT

-115 NKFKNLDE
+115 NKFKDLDE
-123 IALFFEMGCGKGQP
+123 IALFFEMGCGK
-137 ISSNILTPTGFK
+137 S
-149 KLGDINLGDL
+149 
-159 VISPVEGKAYPVTG
+159 
-173 IYNKGV
+173 
-179 RHINKVTFT
+179 
-188 NGTFTYCDDEH
+188 
-199 LWNIQSPS
+199 
-207 SRTRGAGFKTV
+207 
-218 DMSYIKSH
+218 
-226 DIKKD
+226 
-231 YGHGV
+231 
-236 QHKMYV
+236 
-242 PINTPISF
+242 
-250 DSSFTDANSYA
+250 
-261 LGILLGDGSLHNKS
+261 
-275 VSVCIPECDVKER
+275 
-288 FAQCMY
+288 
-294 SMGYTLNQV
+294 
-303 DDITY
+303 
-308 RPVINTAKISLYQW
+308 
-322 ARDLG
+322 
-327 INATA
+327 
-332 EHKFIPAQYLY
+332 
-343 ADITT
+343 
-348 RKNLLEGLI
+348 
-357 DSDGFV
+357 
-363 QGNLFEYS
+363 
-371 SASEQLID
+371 
-379 DITFLVSSLGGVVT
+379 
-393 RYKDHQ
+393 
-399 DMCNDELKK
+399 
-408 MSYRISFMLP
+408 
-418 EGFNVSKKHT
+418 
-428 AKLGGQGSV
+428 
-437 YKAIDS
+437 
-443 IEDAGSTDCVCIY
+443 
-456 IDSPDH
+456 
-462 LYITDNW
+462 
-469 IVTHNTVTSLSIM
+469 VTSLSIM
-482 IDKYKAGKIDSL
+482 IDKYKQGKIDSL

-509 LCNEDALLS
+509 LCNDNALLS
-518 KILEQEHVPCIG
+518 KILEQEHVPCTG

-685 TWQGIKGCKDYS
+685 TWQGIKGCRDYS

-805 GHKEINP
+805 GHKEIDP
-812 EDLELPC
+812 EDLDLPC

-824 AADEYDVT
+824 TADEYDVT

-870 AKIYDILKDDYNCML
+870 AKIYDLLKDDYSCML

-984 NIEEVV
+984 SIEEVV

>member
-1 MSNNYCIFCKHCDK
+1 MPNYCIFCNHCDK

-43 PIEYTPEE
+43 PIERTAEE
-51 QARID
+51 QAKVN
-56 AKREQLLA
+56 AEREQLLA
-64 LSNNNSVQTQSVK
+64 LSNNSTVQTQ
-77 STVNP
+77 
-82 KISKPVKT
+82 PVKPAT
-90 EVEVETDYAEEEK
+90 KPKVSKVPKVAAEVETDYAEEK

-115 NKFKNLDE
+115 NKFKDLDE
-123 IALFFEMGCGKGQP
+123 IALFFEMGCGK
-137 ISSNILTPTGFK
+137 S
-149 KLGDINLGDL
+149 
-159 VISPVEGKAYPVTG
+159 
-173 IYNKGV
+173 
-179 RHINKVTFT
+179 
-188 NGTFTYCDDEH
+188 
-199 LWNIQSPS
+199 
-207 SRTRGAGFKTV
+207 
-218 DMSYIKSH
+218 
-226 DIKKD
+226 
-231 YGHGV
+231 
-236 QHKMYV
+236 
-242 PINTPISF
+242 
-250 DSSFTDANSYA
+250 
-261 LGILLGDGSLHNKS
+261 
-275 VSVCIPECDVKER
+275 
-288 FAQCMY
+288 
-294 SMGYTLNQV
+294 
-303 DDITY
+303 
-308 RPVINTAKISLYQW
+308 
-322 ARDLG
+322 
-327 INATA
+327 
-332 EHKFIPAQYLY
+332 
-343 ADITT
+343 
-348 RKNLLEGLI
+348 
-357 DSDGFV
+357 
-363 QGNLFEYS
+363 
-371 SASEQLID
+371 
-379 DITFLVSSLGGVVT
+379 
-393 RYKDHQ
+393 
-399 DMCNDELKK
+399 
-408 MSYRISFMLP
+408 
-418 EGFNVSKKHT
+418 
-428 AKLGGQGSV
+428 
-437 YKAIDS
+437 
-443 IEDAGSTDCVCIY
+443 
-456 IDSPDH
+456 
-462 LYITDNW
+462 
-469 IVTHNTVTSLSIM
+469 VTSLSIM
-482 IDKYKAGKIDSL
+482 IDKYKEGKIDSL

-509 LCNEDALLS
+509 LCNDDALLS
-518 KILEQEHVPCIG
+518 QILEQEHVPCTG

-685 TWQGIKGCKDYS
+685 TWHGIKGCKDYA

-805 GHKEINP
+805 GHKEVNP

-824 AADEYDVT
+824 SADEYDVT

-870 AKIYDILKDDYNCML
+870 AKIYDILKDDYSCML

>member
-1 MSNNYCIFCKHCDK
+1 MPNYCIFCNHCDK

-43 PIEYTPEE
+43 PIERTVEE
-51 QARID
+51 QAKVN
-56 AKREQLLA
+56 AEREQLLS
-64 LSNNNSVQTQSVK
+64 LSNNSTVQTQSVRPATK
-77 STVNP
+77 P
-82 KISKPVKT
+82 KVAKVPKVAA
-90 EVEVETDYAEEEK
+90 EVETDYAEEK

-115 NKFKNLDE
+115 NKFKDLDE
-123 IALFFEMGCGKGQP
+123 IALFFEMGCGK
-137 ISSNILTPTGFK
+137 S
-149 KLGDINLGDL
+149 
-159 VISPVEGKAYPVTG
+159 
-173 IYNKGV
+173 
-179 RHINKVTFT
+179 
-188 NGTFTYCDDEH
+188 
-199 LWNIQSPS
+199 
-207 SRTRGAGFKTV
+207 
-218 DMSYIKSH
+218 
-226 DIKKD
+226 
-231 YGHGV
+231 
-236 QHKMYV
+236 
-242 PINTPISF
+242 
-250 DSSFTDANSYA
+250 
-261 LGILLGDGSLHNKS
+261 
-275 VSVCIPECDVKER
+275 
-288 FAQCMY
+288 
-294 SMGYTLNQV
+294 
-303 DDITY
+303 
-308 RPVINTAKISLYQW
+308 
-322 ARDLG
+322 
-327 INATA
+327 
-332 EHKFIPAQYLY
+332 
-343 ADITT
+343 
-348 RKNLLEGLI
+348 
-357 DSDGFV
+357 
-363 QGNLFEYS
+363 
-371 SASEQLID
+371 
-379 DITFLVSSLGGVVT
+379 
-393 RYKDHQ
+393 
-399 DMCNDELKK
+399 
-408 MSYRISFMLP
+408 
-418 EGFNVSKKHT
+418 
-428 AKLGGQGSV
+428 
-437 YKAIDS
+437 
-443 IEDAGSTDCVCIY
+443 
-456 IDSPDH
+456 
-462 LYITDNW
+462 
-469 IVTHNTVTSLSIM
+469 VTSLSIM
-482 IDKYKAGKIDSL
+482 IDKYKEGKIDSL

-509 LCNEDALLS
+509 LCNDDALLS
-518 KILEQEHVPCIG
+518 QILEQEHVPCTG

-685 TWQGIKGCKDYS
+685 TWHGIKGCKDYA

-824 AADEYDVT
+824 AADEYDVI

-870 AKIYDILKDDYNCML
+870 AKIYDLLKDDYSCML

-915 GFNLQV
+915 GFNLQI